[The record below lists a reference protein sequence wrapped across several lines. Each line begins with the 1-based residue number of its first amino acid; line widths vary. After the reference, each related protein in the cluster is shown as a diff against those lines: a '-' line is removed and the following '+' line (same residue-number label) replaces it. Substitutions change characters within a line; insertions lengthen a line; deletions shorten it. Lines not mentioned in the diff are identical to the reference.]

1 MALSEPLGS
10 GLPARAWSVA
20 ALLLAVADALAAR
33 LGAVTVRG
41 EISGFTRAASGHCYF
56 SLKDSDGQQA
66 LLRCAMFRRAAGLLD
81 FRPADGQ
88 QVELRGRITV
98 YESRGEL
105 QCVVEHL
112 QRLGDGS
119 LYELFLKLRARLAA
133 AGLFDAQ
140 RKRPLPVFPRA
151 VGVVTSLG
159 AAALHDVLTAI
170 ARRAPQLRVV
180 VYPCL
185 VQGPEAPA
193 QIVRAIG
200 QANARREVD
209 VLIVCRGGG
218 SLEDLWAFNDEAV
231 VRSVAGS
238 GLPVVCG
245 VGHETDTSLAELAA
259 DLRAPTPTAAA
270 ELAAPLRSEALA
282 RLQALALAL
291 QRAVGRRLDQH
302 AQRLDRLALQIGR
315 PARLL
320 DQQAARLDRLQARQ
334 RQAVAQVLAQRQRR
348 LDDLALRLRH
358 ALRQQV
364 HGQGE
369 RVARLAL
376 RLAANDPQQVLSR
389 GYAWLADGQGRPV
402 TRAAGLAVGSTL
414 AAQWADGR
422 AEVQVLSVQA
432 DGNAPLASSP
442 ARRLRAPRKR
452 RTGGTQAP
460 E

>member
-1 MALSEPLGS
+1 MALSEPTGAA
-10 GLPARAWSVA
+10 LPARAWSVA

-41 EISGFTRAASGHCYF
+41 ELSGFTRAASGHCYF
-56 SLKDSDGQQA
+56 TLKDSDGQQA

-112 QRLGDGS
+112 QRLGEGS
-119 LYELFLKLRARLAA
+119 LYELFLQLKARLAA
-133 AGLFDAQ
+133 ADLFDAQ
-140 RKRPLPVFPRA
+140 RKRPLPVFART

-193 QIVRAIG
+193 QIVQAIG
-200 QANARREVD
+200 QANARQEVD

-231 VRSVAGS
+231 VRAVAAS
-238 GLPVVCG
+238 SLPVVCG

-270 ELAAPLRSEALA
+270 ELATPLRSEALA
-282 RLQALALAL
+282 RLQAVAMAL
-291 QRAVGRRLDQH
+291 QRAVGRRLDQQ

-320 DQQAARLDRLQARQ
+320 DQQTARLDRLQARQ
-334 RQAVAQVLAQRQRR
+334 QHAADQGLALRQRQ
-348 LDDLALRLRH
+348 LGDLALRLRA

-364 HGQGE
+364 QRQGE
-369 RVARLAL
+369 QLARLAL

-389 GYAWLADGQGRPV
+389 GYAWLADDQGRPV

-432 DGNAPLASSP
+432 GGVVPPPAPRP
-442 ARRLRAPRKR
+442 RAARKR
-452 RTGGTQAP
+452 RTSP
-460 E
+460 